1 MQVKS
6 AGHPGN
12 VSNLA
17 GLLLLLLVFLGSWGW
32 SSEAPQWPVL
42 WQGLQGIPLNETDTF
57 ILLHLRL
64 PRLLLGMLSGMA
76 LSVSGLML
84 QGLFRN
90 PLMDPFILGISGGGA
105 LGAGVAILFG
115 LQWSLWGLS
124 SVTLAAFVGA
134 SAMLLWV
141 YRLGHYR
148 GMLVM
153 DRLLLAGVALS
164 AMASAL
170 LSLILVIRGEG
181 MEKVVYWIM
190 GSLNGKG
197 WSAFQVLILPL
208 VIALPLMYQRLH
220 ALNILQTGEEVAH
233 SLGLNTRRL
242 KIEVLVLSSLLAAAV
257 VSVCGVIGFVGL
269 MVPHMVRLV
278 YRTSDFRQIF
288 WPCLWMGGALLIFAD
303 AFARNALPQQ
313 EIPVGIF
320 TALLGV
326 PFFLSQLRKT
336 P

>member
-1 MQVKS
+1 M
-6 AGHPGN
+6 GPF
-12 VSNLA
+12 
-17 GLLLLLLVFLGSWGW
+17 LLGLVFLGSWGW
-32 SSEAPQWPVL
+32 SSEAPHWATL
-42 WQGLQGIPLNETDTF
+42 WQWLVGSGIEETDQF
-57 ILLHLRL
+57 ILFQLRL
-64 PRLLLGMLSGMA
+64 PRIVLGMLSGMA

-105 LGAGVAILFG
+105 LGAGIAILLGF
-115 LQWSLWGLS
+115 QWALWGLS
-124 SVTLAAFVGA
+124 SVTLLAFAGA
-134 SAMLLWV
+134 GLMLLLV
-141 YRLGHYR
+141 YGLGHYR
-148 GMLVM
+148 GALMM

-164 AMASAL
+164 AMSSAL

-197 WSAFQVLILPL
+197 WSACQVMIPPLI
-208 VIALPLMYQRLH
+208 IALPLMYRKLH
-220 ALNILQTGEEVAH
+220 TLNILQTGEETAH
-233 SLGLNTRRL
+233 SLGVSTRNL
-242 KIEVLVLSSLLAAAV
+242 KLQLLVLSSLLSAAV
-257 VSVCGVIGFVGL
+257 VSVCGVIGFIGL
-269 MVPHMVRLV
+269 MVPHMARLV
-278 YRTSDFRQIF
+278 YRTSDFRQLF
-288 WPCLWMGGALLIFAD
+288 WPCLWMGGSLLVFAD

-336 P
+336 A